1 MSDTVLFVDDEKNDL
16 NSFDRLFSDIA
27 AKILT
32 ASSAEEAL
40 DVITKE
46 EIAVLVSDSF
56 LPEMKGVDL
65 LSKVREI
72 SPDTLKIL
80 MTAHKDISAAVDAI
94 NNGNAFRFII
104 KPWDDTT
111 LVQVVQEA
119 ISRYKLIQALK
130 REDEITLF
138 SLAQTI
144 ESKDPYT
151 RGHCE
156 RVANYTL
163 MVADAFNLSED
174 TKKDLKFGSWLHDC
188 GKIGVPEHILN
199 KKGLLDVYEFDIVKN
214 HPRWGANV
222 AREAQL
228 PESIIKIILYH
239 HERYDGNGY
248 PSGIKGHDIPFEA
261 RIVTLAD
268 IFDALMT
275 DRPYRKRYSE
285 EKAINIISLMRE
297 NVFDPEIVDIFLNK
311 CLKFK
316 KR

>member
-16 NSFDRLFSDIA
+16 NLIDGLFSDIA
-27 AKILT
+27 TKILT

-40 DVITKE
+40 HLITKE
-46 EIAVLVSDSF
+46 EIAVLVSDNF
-56 LPEMKGVDL
+56 LPEMKGVDF

-80 MTAHKDISAAVDAI
+80 MTAHKDISTAVDAI

-104 KPWDDTT
+104 KPWDDNTI
-111 LVQVVQEA
+111 VQAVHEA
-119 ISRYKLIQALK
+119 INRYKLIQALK
-130 REDEITLF
+130 REDETALF

-163 MVADAFNLSED
+163 MVANALNLSED
-174 TKKDLKFGSWLHDC
+174 IKKDLKFGSWLHDC
-188 GKIGVPEHILN
+188 GKIGVPKYILN
-199 KKGLLDVYEFDIVKN
+199 KKGPLDVYEFDIIKN

-222 AREAQL
+222 ARQAQL

-248 PSGIKGHDIPFEA
+248 PSGIKGHDIPLEA
-261 RIVTLAD
+261 RIVALAD
-268 IFDALMT
+268 VFDALIT

-285 EKAINIISLMRE
+285 EKAINIIRLMRD
-297 NVFDPEIVDIFLNK
+297 NVFDPEIVDTFLNK
-311 CLKFK
+311 CLKF
-316 KR
+316 